1 MGLVEYG
8 SGSENSDDEETPIAK
23 APQKAEEKPKQPAK
37 RPPKKIAIALPALSK
52 RPQDDGED
60 DQKDGPAE
68 KKPRLGAGRSSL
80 LGMLPTPKQTKP
92 IQPQQPQRVLGGGSG
107 PGLVFN
113 TSRPAQSSETYD
125 APTPSEAQDEEPE
138 QDEPMADP
146 APSRSSLLLPPSLQ
160 KRRPNVS
167 LEETPTVRAPPKP
180 AVSSAPAIDFFSL
193 GAATKSSA
201 PAVASSSSSTLPSIP
216 SASAAPSIPEFKP
229 PEPTPYDAYPGYYQ
243 LPSGA
248 WAQHDVGYYNQFA
261 AKWKRE
267 YDAHVR
273 ALEKGKAKGFEDLD
287 ESNMQEIDPVEEM
300 ERAKKEVQEREERKA
315 LTKGAGAG
323 PAEPKMKMT
332 AAKMS
337 GVARSRHQL
346 ATLLKD
352 AYENR
357 EVLEE
362 KIAQGRRNRK
372 EAGNKYGPL
381 HLSFYSVP
389 VLNTFAGF

>member
-8 SGSENSDDEETPIAK
+8 SGSDNSDDEETPIVK
-23 APQKAEEKPKQPAK
+23 APQKAEDKAKQPAK
-37 RPPKKIAIALPALSK
+37 RAPKKIAIGLPALSK
-52 RPQDDGED
+52 RPQED
-60 DQKDGPAE
+60 DEDDKKGEPAE

-113 TSRPAQSSETYD
+113 TSRPAQSSDTYD
-125 APTPSEAQDEEPE
+125 APVQSEVHDEEPE
-138 QDEPMADP
+138 QDEPSADP
-146 APSRSSLLLPPSLQ
+146 ASSRSSLLVPPSLQ

-180 AVSSAPAIDFFSL
+180 AVSSAPAVDFFSL

-201 PAVASSSSSTLPSIP
+201 PAVASSSSTLPSIP
-216 SASAAPSIPEFKP
+216 SASAAPAVPEFKP
-229 PEPTPYDAYPGYYQ
+229 PEPTPQDPYPGYYQ

-248 WAQHDVGYYNQFA
+248 WAQHDVEYYNRFA

-273 ALEKGKAKGFEDLD
+273 ALEKGKVKGFEDLD

-332 AAKMS
+332 
-337 GVARSRHQL
+337 VRSLCH
-346 ATLLKD
+346 AYCVEIDSLLLGGEDDRSSALKTSTCN
-352 AYENR
+352 APQRCLR
-357 EVLEE
+357 E
-362 KIAQGRRNRK
+362 
-372 EAGNKYGPL
+372 
-381 HLSFYSVP
+381 
-389 VLNTFAGF
+389 